1 MNERKFVSLDEVE
14 LSTNNRSVKGYASV
28 FNGVD
33 SYGDTI
39 VKGAYAAAIK
49 AAGTRGIPMLHQHD
63 PDRVIGRWLAMK
75 EDDKGLVVEGTL
87 TPDHSLAND
96 VYASLKAGHVD
107 GMSIGYRIP
116 PGGSSERAD
125 GVRVLKK
132 IDLREISIV
141 TFPADGAARVDAVKA
156 VDHTEREF
164 ERLLLRV
171 MRDAGVEFSR
181 SEAIALMRDGYKGL
195 IAKRDAGG
203 RLETGD
209 LKTALIEAIRQAKG

>member
-1 MNERKFVSLDEVE
+1 MNEHKFIALDDVEVAADAR
-14 LSTNNRSVKGYASV
+14 TVKGYASV
-28 FNGVD
+28 FDGID

-39 VKGAYAAAIK
+39 VKGAYAASIR
-49 AAGTRGIPMLHQHD
+49 AAGKKGIPMLHQHD
-63 PDRVIGRWLAMK
+63 PDRVIGRWMVLA
-75 EDDKGLVVEGTL
+75 EDDKGLAVEGTL

-96 VYASLKAGHVD
+96 IYASLRAGHVD
-107 GMSIGYRIP
+107 GMSIGFRVP

-141 TFPADGAARVDAVKA
+141 TFPADGAARATAVKA
-156 VDHTEREF
+156 VDQTEREF

-171 MRDAGVEFSR
+171 MRDAGVEFTR
-181 SEAIALMRDGYKGL
+181 SEAISLMRDGYKGL

-203 RLETGD
+203 GDETGD
-209 LKTALIEAIRQAKG
+209 FQKSLIEAIRHAKG